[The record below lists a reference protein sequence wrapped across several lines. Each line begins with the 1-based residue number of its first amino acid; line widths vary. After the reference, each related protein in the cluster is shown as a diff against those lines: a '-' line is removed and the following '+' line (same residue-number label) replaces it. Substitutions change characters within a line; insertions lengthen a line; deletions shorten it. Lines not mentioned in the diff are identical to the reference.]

1 MPTTTDLVV
10 ASIDAVNRRRYW
22 RLRTELILWLD
33 SLFDDGPTMTR
44 QEVRE
49 QVLGVMKRSAA
60 KAEAAIETR

>member
-1 MPTTTDLVV
+1 MPTTDLVV
-10 ASIDAVNRRRYW
+10 ASIDAANRRRYW

-33 SLFDDGPTMTR
+33 SLLEEGPTMTR

-49 QVLGVMKRSAA
+49 QVLGVMERAAA

>member
-1 MPTTTDLVV
+1 MPTTDLVV
-10 ASIDAVNRRRYW
+10 ASIDAANRRRYW

-33 SLFDDGPTMTR
+33 SLFDEGPPMPR